1 MSRQQVALIGELR
14 QEIEKMQRLLTDMER
29 QNRELREAIVAL
41 MEPGMP
47 RVLLARSGI
56 MVMDDDWLKG
66 RPEPVDNPS

>member
-1 MSRQQVALIGELR
+1 MSRQQVALIVELR
-14 QEIEKMQRLLTDMER
+14 QEIEKMQRLLNDMKR
-29 QNRELREAIVAL
+29 QNTELREAIVAL